1 MNAIFILLVL
11 SAIVGFALGFLFSWI
26 AILVSGLVLAFLS
39 AAVLQ
44 NEDFGFLAGIA
55 IIVICLTVNQVFYL
69 IGGMTRGPKGPVPK
83 NRLDDD
89 PGENSQNHVG
99 REQKRREHLPTMTG
113 PRSFRQNSA

>member
-1 MNAIFILLVL
+1 MNAVFILLVL

-69 IGGMTRGPKGPVPK
+69 IGGMTPVPRARNPRTDSMMIQARIAK
-83 NRLDDD
+83 TTLVANKT
-89 PGENSQNHVG
+89 GENTYQ
-99 REQKRREHLPTMTG
+99 L
-113 PRSFRQNSA
+113 